1 MTSQNK
7 FVSTGAFS
15 TRDELKTNFETKE
28 ERTFEIEKPEKELNE
43 MKTQLEKFENISL
56 KEKLKRQM
64 EEDKKNLSLNQRVM
78 DPPEFMTARNN
89 NGQSR
94 EFIDRFKGVI

>member
-1 MTSQNK
+1 M
-7 FVSTGAFS
+7 
-15 TRDELKTNFETKE
+15 FEV
-28 ERTFEIEKPEKELNE
+28 EKPEKEINE
-43 MKTQLEKFENISL
+43 LKSQLDKFENISL

-64 EEDKKNLSLNQRVM
+64 EEDKKNLSLNQRVV

-89 NGQSR
+89 NNQSR